1 MRAQSERFTQ
11 PERLCLPANEERG
24 MNRKLTEKFLLAD
37 GTEATVSRPVI
48 VSASRATDVPAFFAD
63 WFANRLRAGYCAWV
77 NPFNAHQRT
86 AVSFDQTRAIVFW
99 SKNPRPLFK
108 HLPLVEQLGIGYYV
122 QFTLNDYEADGLEP
136 GVPPLEHRLETFRML
151 ADRLGPE
158 RVVWRFD
165 PLLTSPTLPI
175 PELLR
180 RIERLADR
188 LRGLTRKLVF
198 SFADIA
204 AYRKVQSNLGKLG
217 HAFRELTAEEMQE
230 VASGLRDIAGR
241 AGLELATCAEALDL
255 SALGIAHNRCI
266 DDDLLARL
274 YPEDAQ
280 LMAHLGRG
288 QDDLFAVAGT
298 AKKDAGQRKE
308 CGCIVSKDIGA
319 YNTCPHLC
327 TYCYANSSR
336 DSVLAKFKK
345 HDRSGEFMT
354 GSGEA
359 EPPAQSPVFWQK
371 QMARS

>member
-1 MRAQSERFTQ
+1 
-11 PERLCLPANEERG
+11 
-24 MNRKLTEKFLLAD
+24 MNRKVSETVLLAD
-37 GTEATVSRPVI
+37 GSVATVSHPVI
-48 VSASRATDVPAFFAD
+48 VSASRATDVPAFFPD
-63 WFANRLRAGYCAWV
+63 WFANRLQAGYCAWV

-86 AVSFDQTRAIVFW
+86 AVSFDKTRAIVFW
-99 SKNPRPLFK
+99 SKNPRPLMK
-108 HLPLVEQLGIGYYV
+108 HLPLVEELGIGYYL
-122 QFTLNDYEADGLEP
+122 QFTLNDYAAEGLEP

-151 ADRLGPE
+151 ADRIGPE
-158 RVVWRFD
+158 RIVWRFD
-165 PLLTSPTLPI
+165 PLLVSPSLPV
-175 PELLR
+175 PELLQ
-180 RIERLADR
+180 RIDRLAER
-188 LRGLTRKLVF
+188 LRGATRKLVF

-217 HAFRELTAEEMQE
+217 HAFRELTTAEMHE
-230 VASGLRDIAGR
+230 VASGLGQIAAGS
-241 AGLELATCAEALDL
+241 GLELATCAESLDL

-274 YPEDAQ
+274 YPDDAA
-280 LMAHLGRG
+280 LMSHLGRG
-288 QDDLFAVAGT
+288 QDDLFAAPRS

-354 GSGEA
+354 GTGEP
-359 EPPAQSPVFWQK
+359 EMLAQSPVFWQK
-371 QMARS
+371 PLEQS